1 MALPMPGGKIM
12 QDKIRFYE
20 EMMALEPGSKLFFP
34 FAKLLMDGGRYEHAR
49 KVLEQGL
56 QVHPEFMEARL
67 LLLEVL
73 HHLDFGDEAH
83 QQGRKIIRL
92 LGRYQGFWKVWEDS
106 LEADKDKDLLL
117 ALRFVRGS
125 LQGKPL
131 RWVDIL
137 ESGVSQLLQKDGANK
152 AVVRKEESGPHHD
165 PQGIGASPQGEIPS
179 RGQEAPVGSDQP
191 HDPAQGHESIT
202 REGIPEKHAAHW
214 EPCDT
219 EETVLADS
227 GPSGEPKIGLPKD
240 EPVGDQ
246 DAEEVET
253 ISIDPDVR
261 TKTMADLLMK
271 QEEYVQ
277 ALEIYQE
284 LWASSSPG
292 QEREGLEESMNKA
305 KQRLAQIQEDNAW
318 ITSSG
323 SEAVPAREPAEV
335 VKTLAALADRLEER
349 ARS

>member
-1 MALPMPGGKIM
+1 MAQPMPGGKIM

-73 HHLDFGDEAH
+73 HHLDLGDEAH

-125 LQGKPL
+125 LQGEPL

-137 ESGVSQLLQKDGANK
+137 ESGFSQWVQKDDANK
-152 AVVRKEESGPHHD
+152 AVAREKESGPHHD

-179 RGQEAPVGSDQP
+179 RGQEASVGSDQP

-219 EETVLADS
+219 EETCLA
-227 GPSGEPKIGLPKD
+227 GAEPSGDPKTDLAKD
-240 EPVGDQ
+240 EPAGDQ

-261 TKTMADLLMK
+261 TRTMADLLME
-271 QEEYVQ
+271 QEEYGQ

-284 LWASSSPG
+284 LWESCPPG
-292 QEREGLEESMNKA
+292 QEREGLEKSMSKA
-305 KQRLAQIQEDNAW
+305 REQLSQTREDNAST
-318 ITSSG
+318 TSSD
-323 SEAVPAREPAEV
+323 AEPQPVRKPDEV